1 MALVLFDEFWSSLT
15 AGRHRPTSPDTVSE
29 GAMAL
34 LPNVFTHMRSIYL
47 LIIDEYDPFAVH

>member
-15 AGRHRPTSPDTVSE
+15 AGRHRPHLTGHSE

-34 LPNVFTHMRSIYL
+34 LPNVFIYMRSIYL